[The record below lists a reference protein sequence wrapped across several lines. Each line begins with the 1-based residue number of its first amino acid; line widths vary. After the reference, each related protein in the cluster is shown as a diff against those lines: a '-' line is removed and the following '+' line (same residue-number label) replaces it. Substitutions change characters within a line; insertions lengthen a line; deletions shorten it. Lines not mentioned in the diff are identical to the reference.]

1 MGTCW
6 DCAEELGMGAAVKVT
21 VVVATHNTA
30 NGVVK
35 NVDSMLS
42 QTMPKDE
49 FEVFYVDD
57 GSTDGTPDLIEAHVD
72 GEPNFHVI
80 RSTNSGWPG
89 RPRNIGIDAANG
101 EFIFFCDDDDWLE
114 ADGLANLYERATR
127 DGADIVIGRTAGHNR
142 NSHRDVTQ
150 VSLTNGDIR
159 NPEHAQ
165 LLVAMTVHK
174 LFRRSFL
181 LDHKLRFH
189 EGRVRLEDH
198 LFMLP
203 AFLRTQRVSIM
214 HDRTVYH
221 WVRDPQIGNVSY
233 GRIEPYEYADSLAK
247 IFAIIRDEIDDEE
260 TRRRFILTWY
270 RRKVLR
276 HFPQHHFLTGPDD
289 YAEQIVDANRK
300 LIDEWIPADYDTC
313 LASALRARAALVRAG
328 DTAMLRKWGQYER
341 SASVRASVRSL
352 SWDGDELVIRTRVEP
367 VMTPPGGKPQPV
379 LVEQVGDR
387 VIRVLPKPFADL
399 PALADIRDVTR
410 HNDSAQC
417 RLLVRRRESTGDVFQ
432 PSTSTRADRPVGDGR
447 AGVAFAV
454 ETRINPLTA
463 DQGSPLSGT
472 WDLFVST
479 AVFGVSADRRLG
491 ASDNPGVELP
501 MRRFRSVRL
510 VAQPILTSRNNLSLR
525 LKSISAGAHRADGG
539 DTGWLSQSR
548 PVRMLRHASGRL
560 RRLAAQA
567 ARKARS
573 VVRRARAT
581 RLG

>member
-1 MGTCW
+1 
-6 DCAEELGMGAAVKVT
+6 MGAAVKVT

-30 NGVVK
+30 DGVVK
-35 NVDSMLS
+35 NVDSMLA

-101 EFIFFCDDDDWLE
+101 EFVFFCDDDDWLE
-114 ADGLANLYERATR
+114 ADALANLYERATR

-181 LDHKLRFH
+181 LEHGLRFH

-221 WVRDPQIGNVSY
+221 WVRNPQIGNVSY
-233 GRIEPYEYADSLAK
+233 GRLDPYEYADSIAK

-276 HFPQHHFLTGPDD
+276 HFPQQHFLTGADD

-300 LIDEWIPADYDTC
+300 LIEEWIPADYDTS
-313 LASALRARAALVRAG
+313 LASAQRVRAALVRAG
-328 DTAMLRKWGQYER
+328 DTAMLRQWGQYER
-341 SASVRASVRSL
+341 SAGVRASVRSL
-352 SWDGDELVIRTRVEP
+352 CWDGDELVIRTRVEP
-367 VMTPPGGKPQPV
+367 VMTPPGGAPEPV
-379 LVEQVGDR
+379 LIEQDGDR
-387 VIRVLPKPFADL
+387 VIRVLPQPFADL
-399 PALADIRDVTR
+399 PALADARDVTR
-410 HNDSAQC
+410 HNDWAQA
-417 RLLVRRRESTGDVFQ
+417 LLLIRRRESTGDVFQ
-432 PSTSTRADRPVGDGR
+432 PGTSTRADRSVGGGR
-447 AGVAFAV
+447 SSVAFEV

-463 DQGSPLSGT
+463 DQGNQLSGT
-472 WDLFVST
+472 WDLFVTT
-479 AVFGVSADRRLG
+479 AVFGVFGDRRLG
-491 ASDNPGVELP
+491 IGDNPGVELP
-501 MRRFRSVRL
+501 KRRFRAAGI
-510 VAQPILTSRNNLSLR
+510 VAQPTLTSYNNLSLR
-525 LKSISAGAHRADGG
+525 LKSIPAGAGPSSGG
-539 DTGWLSQSR
+539 
-548 PVRMLRHASGRL
+548 ASGWVIQSGPARVLRYASRRL
-560 RRLAAQA
+560 RRLAARA

-573 VVRRARAT
+573 MARRARAT